1 MLTKPKAIDM
11 FGGDPTLDKADLSVA
26 YDGYMDEIKKAF
38 GNASTNPMDDP
49 IDVEKTLSKLALNKS
64 LDAGVLAGLEAAM
77 ETQRTINKEMTITSP
92 LSTGFAA
99 FDLEQGVKLLFPRMT
114 PLRNKMPRKKG
125 FGLAHRA
132 KVLDG
137 ISGSETGGVADMHPG
152 TSQTS
157 QAAFNGLNL
166 NRGPQIEQAA
176 HDIIVSYSSFA
187 LDNQVSFDAQDSGV
201 PFDDLRAMA
210 VTNTVLALQLE
221 EEKMM
226 WTGRGL
232 AGNGFLGLL
241 VAPTITLTP
250 RAAAGSEVALGSTAT
265 CSVYASADAGQF
277 GESVISAGVITAAL
291 TSGQVVD
298 VTITVPAA
306 GAIGYRIYATLGAL
320 SPATAIYQGRT
331 ATLIY
336 TLQGT
341 VKVTGK
347 NAGQVATLQALGKD
361 LSAYDQGYDG
371 IVPILLNGNNN
382 SVLNAAFSLT
392 APGSE
397 FQAILANIWDRVKGR
412 PQEIHLNG
420 RDRKQLSEAI
430 INGSGQVARRINL
443 SQTEA
448 GDFIGG
454 STVGALYN
462 ETTGD
467 MLDISV
473 SPWLP
478 QGVAP
483 IVSYNLPMP
492 DTNVDTIWAAV
503 DVVPYRGTQWPV
515 IQRSYDNEVSFRGTF
530 MCYAPDWNGIV
541 SGIKLADRK
550 SVV

>member
-1 MLTKPKAIDM
+1 MLTKPKALDM
-11 FGGDPTLDKADLSVA
+11 FGGVKDYEKTDLSVQ
-26 YDGYMDEIKKAF
+26 YENYMGEIKKSFA
-38 GNASTNPMDDP
+38 NASTNPLDAP
-49 IDVEKTLSKLALNKS
+49 VDVEKTLGALALNKS

-77 ETQRTINKEMTITSP
+77 DAQRTINKEMTTTSP

-99 FDLEQGVKLLFPRMT
+99 FDLEDGVKLLFPRMT

-137 ISGSETGGVADMHPG
+137 ISGSETGGVADQHPG
-152 TSQTS
+152 VSQTS
-157 QAAFNGLNL
+157 TENFNSVAL
-166 NRGPQIEQAA
+166 NRGKQISQAA

-210 VTNTVLALQLE
+210 VTNTVLSLQLE

-226 WTGRGL
+226 WVGRGL

-250 RAAAGSEVALGSTAT
+250 RAATGSEVALGSTSKAFAYVT
-265 CSVYASADAGQF
+265 SDAGQF
-277 GESVISAGVITAAL
+277 GESVIDAGSGSLTASL

-298 VTITVPAA
+298 VTVTSVA
-306 GAIGYRIYATLGAL
+306 GAIGYRVYAGLGA
-320 SPATAIYQGRT
+320 SAATNTAYYQGRT
-331 ATLIY
+331 STLTF

-341 VKVTGK
+341 LKTTGK
-347 NAGQVATLQALGKD
+347 KAADVATNQAAGSD

-371 IVPILLNGNNN
+371 IVPITLQGNHNTF
-382 SVLNAAFSLT
+382 LNALFST
-392 APGSE
+392 TSPGSE
-397 FQAILANIWDRVKGR
+397 YQAILADIWDAVKGR
-412 PQEIHLNG
+412 PQEIHMNG
-420 RDRKQLSEAI
+420 RDRKQLSQAI
-430 INGSGQVARRINL
+430 INGTGEVARRIML

-454 STVGALYN
+454 SVVGNLYN

-467 MLDISV
+467 TLDITV

-478 QGVAP
+478 QGVSP
-483 IVSYNLPMP
+483 IISYNLPMP
-492 DTNVDTIWAAV
+492 DTNVDAVWAAV

-530 MCYAPDWNGIV
+530 MCYAPDWNGIL
-541 SGIKLADRK
+541 SGIKLG
-550 SVV
+550 